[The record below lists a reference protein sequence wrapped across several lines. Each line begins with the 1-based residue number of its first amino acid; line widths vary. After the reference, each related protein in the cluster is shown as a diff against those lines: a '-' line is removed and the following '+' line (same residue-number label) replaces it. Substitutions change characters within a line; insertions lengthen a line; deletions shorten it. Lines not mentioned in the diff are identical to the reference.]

1 MSDEV
6 KQEPLVTFTDGNDYY
21 EADFDENSLKILNRA
36 KFAAQQVNDL
46 NNKSAM
52 AQDHQQKLVKE
63 LQTMLE
69 DDSVTII
76 ETEGVKDEPK

>member
-6 KQEPLVTFTDGNDYY
+6 KQEPLVTFTDGKDYY
-21 EADFDENSLKILNRA
+21 EADFDENSLKILNMA
-36 KFAAQQVNDL
+36 KFAAQQVNDF

-69 DDSVTII
+69 YDSETII
-76 ETEGVKDEPK
+76 EPEGVKDEPK

>member
-6 KQEPLVTFTDGNDYY
+6 KQEPLVTFTDGKDYY
-21 EADFDENSLKILNRA
+21 EADFDENSLKILNMA
-36 KFAAQQVNDL
+36 KFAAQQVNDF

>member
-6 KQEPLVTFTDGNDYY
+6 KQEPLVTFTDGKDYY
-21 EADFDENSLKILNRA
+21 EADFNEDSLKILNMA
-36 KFAAQQVNDL
+36 KFAAQQVNEL
-46 NNKSAM
+46 NNKVAM
-52 AQDHQQKLVKE
+52 AQDHQAKLIKE

>member
-1 MSDEV
+1 M
-6 KQEPLVTFTDGNDYY
+6 
-21 EADFDENSLKILNRA
+21 A
-36 KFAAQQVNDL
+36 KFAAQQVNEL

-76 ETEGVKDEPK
+76 ETVGVKDEPK